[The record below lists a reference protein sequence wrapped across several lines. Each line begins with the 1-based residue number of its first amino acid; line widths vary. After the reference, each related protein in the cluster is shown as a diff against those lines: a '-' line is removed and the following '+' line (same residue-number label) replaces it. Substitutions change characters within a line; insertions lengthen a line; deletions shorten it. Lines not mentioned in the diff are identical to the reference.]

1 MTSTQ
6 HAEGRQFDPGQVYVA
21 VQACE
26 LPPACGCLELA
37 SRPVSPLLRPNK
49 HTATH
54 TPALMLVDIHS
65 PCGTGTTHIAC
76 ALLFVHTASSNT
88 RPPHE
93 GNGVA
98 QSPTT
103 RTHCALQSCASL
115 HVAKIKLAGA
125 RLLNWLLKYTTA
137 GFESNL

>member
-1 MTSTQ
+1 MTSAP

-26 LPPACGCLELA
+26 LPPACGYLELA

-65 PCGTGTTHIAC
+65 PCGTGTTHIAR

-93 GNGVA
+93 GSGVA

-103 RTHCALQSCASL
+103 RTPRALASWASL
-115 HVAKIKLAGA
+115 HVVMTKLANA
-125 RLLNWLLKYTTA
+125 RLLNWFLNYKST